1 MLAAVFFFIQNISL
15 VFTFETKTNAWI
27 CYILLSSI
35 IYYLIFK
42 NKLFIHHYLSIAL
55 ILIIGITIDL
65 VTENLQNEIAT
76 AGLYIKFLKEVFF
89 ALYNVMAKFIMEKKY
104 VSVYELSF
112 YIGVINFT
120 LTTIVEVIDY
130 FFFKYDD
137 LDRYFNNFVV
147 TEFLVM
153 SGIILSQFVLNIA
166 YLFTIKI
173 YSPCHVFIL
182 FVFGQLAYYTS
193 FKEPIF
199 ISTLVI
205 ICLIFILFL
214 SLIFSEIIELNFCGL
229 SYNTKNNIA
238 KRAQSE

>member
-1 MLAAVFFFIQNISL
+1 M
-15 VFTFETKTNAWI
+15 
-27 CYILLSSI
+27 
-35 IYYLIFK
+35 
-42 NKLFIHHYLSIAL
+42 SIAL

-65 VTENLQNEIAT
+65 VTENLQNEITT

-137 LDRYFNNFVV
+137 LDRYFNNFDVI
-147 TEFLVM
+147 EFLVM

-182 FVFGQLAYYTS
+182 FVFG
-193 FKEPIF
+193 
-199 ISTLVI
+199 
-205 ICLIFILFL
+205 
-214 SLIFSEIIELNFCGL
+214 
-229 SYNTKNNIA
+229 
-238 KRAQSE
+238 

>member
-1 MLAAVFFFIQNISL
+1 MMNIEVTKSLDKKNEEIYKGKWGYIMLAAVFFFIQNISL

-137 LDRYFNNFVV
+137 LDRYFNNFDVI
-147 TEFLVM
+147 EFLVM

-182 FVFGQLAYYTS
+182 FVS
-193 FKEPIF
+193 
-199 ISTLVI
+199 
-205 ICLIFILFL
+205 L
-214 SLIFSEIIELNFCGL
+214 SLFYF
-229 SYNTKNNIA
+229 YH
-238 KRAQSE
+238 